1 MGKFYDYPLEL
12 RISRATIMK
21 GKMILEQIQNNRNS
35 NKWLQY
41 TNSTRTRFNFATW
54 LVHSFYS
61 NRLLTPGVMA
71 TEMGVS
77 RKSIDEIA
85 SDWLAENWLIK
96 EKGTGIHIH
105 KVFFHPSDEVL
116 EINDEWFQWYEETI
130 MPMVAEAY
138 DLWKSSLVNR
148 KDLQYDSQFNTTT
161 GSNLSGIEDNVASF
175 ILNTKEKQRSKR
187 NTATT

>member
-130 MPMVAEAY
+130 MPMIGKAF
-138 DLWKSSLVNR
+138 DLFKSSLVNR

-187 NTATT
+187 NKATT

>member
-1 MGKFYDYPLEL
+1 
-12 RISRATIMK
+12 
-21 GKMILEQIQNNRNS
+21 MIN
-35 NKWLQY
+35 
-41 TNSTRTRFNFATW
+41 
-54 LVHSFYS
+54 V
-61 NRLLTPGVMA
+61 
-71 TEMGVS
+71 
-77 RKSIDEIA
+77 
-85 SDWLAENWLIK
+85 
-96 EKGTGIHIH
+96 H
-105 KVFFHPSDEVL
+105 KVFLHPSDEVL